1 MLSTMDL
8 YAARR
13 GAVHA
18 REPEESG
25 AGSSDLMLSRRAG
38 SGDMSALGELYCR
51 YNRRVY
57 SLCRR
62 MVENTAEAEDLT
74 QEVFIHLSHEAGTF
88 RGDSAFT
95 TWLHRLTVNVVLMY
109 LRKHKR
115 RFERSKQDKEI
126 PEQAEL
132 GTERP
137 GGMPVFDRLE
147 LDRSLAALPPGYRMV
162 FVLFDVEGYTH
173 DEIALLLGCSAGTSK
188 SQLHKARTKLRALLR
203 GSGRKGHAAKVERQ
217 RRGPDSE
224 GARTSFSVSHSSLLY
239 GEGRGHD

>member
-1 MLSTMDL
+1 MISTMNL
-8 YAARR
+8 YAGRR
-13 GAVHA
+13 EAVHA
-18 REPEESG
+18 CEPEESG
-25 AGSSDLMLSRRAG
+25 AGSSDLVLSRRAG
-38 SGDMSALGELYCR
+38 SGDMSALGELYRR

-62 MVENTAEAEDLT
+62 MAANTAEAEDLT
-74 QEVFIHLSHEAGTF
+74 QEVFIKLFYEAGTF
-88 RGDSAFT
+88 RGESAFT

-115 RFERSKQDKEI
+115 RFERPTQDKELS
-126 PEQAEL
+126 EQAVP

-137 GGMPVFDRLE
+137 GQLPAFDRLE
-147 LDRSLAALPPGYRMV
+147 LDRALAALPPGYRAV

-203 GSGRKGHAAKVERQ
+203 GRQPRRSHGKG
-217 RRGPDSE
+217 
-224 GARTSFSVSHSSLLY
+224 
-239 GEGRGHD
+239 

>member
-1 MLSTMDL
+1 MISTMNL
-8 YAARR
+8 YAGRR
-13 GAVHA
+13 EAVHA

-25 AGSSDLMLSRRAG
+25 VGSSDLVLSRRAG

-74 QEVFIHLSHEAGTF
+74 QEVFIKLSHEAGTF

-109 LRKHKR
+109 LRRHRR
-115 RFERSKQDKEI
+115 RFERSTQDKEI
-126 PEQAEL
+126 PDQTAL

-137 GGMPVFDRLE
+137 DDMPVFDRLE
-147 LDRSLAALPPGYRMV
+147 LDRALAGLPPGYRVV

-173 DEIALLLGCSAGTSK
+173 DEIALILGCSAGTSK
-188 SQLHKARTKLRALLR
+188 SQLHKARTKLRALL
-203 GSGRKGHAAKVERQ
+203 GEQPGR
-217 RRGPDSE
+217 RRGKC
-224 GARTSFSVSHSSLLY
+224 
-239 GEGRGHD
+239 

>member
-1 MLSTMDL
+1 MITTIDL
-8 YAARR
+8 YADPRV
-13 GAVHA
+13 AVPA
-18 REPEESG
+18 FGPEDG
-25 AGSSDLMLSRRAG
+25 GPGSSDLTLARSASAG
-38 SGDMSALGELYCR
+38 DPASLGELYRR
-51 YNRRVY
+51 YNGRVY
-57 SLCRR
+57 SLCLR
-62 MVENTAEAEDLT
+62 MVANTAEAEDLT
-74 QEVFIHLSHEAGTF
+74 QEVFIKLFYEAGTF
-88 RGDSAFT
+88 RGESAFT

-173 DEIALLLGCSAGTSK
+173 DEIALILGCSAGTSK

-203 GSGRKGHAAKVERQ
+203 GSGRKGHAAKVERP
-217 RRGPDSE
+217 RRGPNSE